1 MPLTASQV
9 KTAKPSSKPF
19 KMADGHGLF
28 LLVNPN
34 NSKYW
39 RMKYRFSGKEK
50 LLSFGVYPDV
60 SLSEARV
67 LAEEARRVLRN
78 KEDPSIAKKN
88 KKNEFV
94 SDSDNSFQN
103 IATEWFNTH
112 LDDKSQSYKER
123 TWRILSKDLFPQI
136 GELSIDQISASLLL
150 ACLRKIEDRTIDI
163 AHRARQT
170 ASQVFRFAIATARA
184 ERNIAA
190 DLIGALRP
198 KHVRHIAA
206 ITKPEDVG
214 KLLQAI
220 DAYPG
225 TDVVRT
231 ALRLSPLLFVR
242 PGELRQM
249 EWDEINWE
257 ASRWEIAA
265 DKMKMKEPHIV
276 PLAKQSHE
284 LLRGIQPITGRGR
297 YVFPSARGGS
307 RPLSDNGVRTA
318 LRSMEYDNETMSP
331 HGFRA
336 MARTLLD
343 EVLNFRLDLIEH
355 QLAHAVKDP
364 LGRAYN
370 RSTYLPERI
379 EMMQVW
385 ADYLDMLKD
394 NPTFSVRKRSN
405 PEKRL

>member
-9 KTAKPSSKPF
+9 KSAQPASKPF
-19 KMADGHGLF
+19 KMADGRGLF
-28 LLVNPN
+28 LLIKPN
-34 NSKYW
+34 GSKYW
-39 RMKYRFSGKEK
+39 RMKYRFGGKEK

-60 SLSEARV
+60 SLSEVRDK
-67 LAEEARRVLRN
+67 AEEARRILRN
-78 KEDPSIAKKN
+78 KRDPSFEKKIEKN
-88 KKNEFV
+88 KFI

-103 IATEWFNTH
+103 VATEWFDTH
-112 LDDKSQSYKER
+112 LENKSQSYRDR

-136 GELSIDQISASLLL
+136 GSLPIDQINASILL
-150 ACLRKIEDRTIDI
+150 ACLRKIEDRTVDI

-170 ASQVFRFAIATARA
+170 AGQVFGFAIATARA
-184 ERNIAA
+184 ERNIAT
-190 DLIGALRP
+190 DLNGALRP
-198 KHVRHIAA
+198 KNVKHIAA

-220 DAYPG
+220 DAYQG
-225 TDVVRT
+225 GDVVRT
-231 ALRLSPLLFVR
+231 ALKLSPLLFVR

-249 EWDEINWE
+249 EWEEINWE
-257 ASRWEIAA
+257 ESRWEIPA

-276 PLAKQSHE
+276 PLAKQSKE
-284 LLRGIQPITGRGR
+284 LLEGIQSVTGRGR

-318 LRSMEYDNETMSP
+318 LRSMEYDKETMSP

-343 EVLNFRLDLIEH
+343 EVLNFKLDLIEH
-355 QLAHAVKDP
+355 QLAHTVKDP
-364 LGRAYN
+364 MGRAYN
-370 RSTYLPERI
+370 RTTHLSERSG
-379 EMMQVW
+379 MMQVW

-394 NPTFSVRKRSN
+394 NPTFSVRRRSN

>member
-1 MPLTASQV
+1 MPLTASQI
-9 KTAKPSSKPF
+9 KSAKPSSKPF
-19 KMADGHGLF
+19 KLADGHGLF

-34 NSKYW
+34 HSKYW
-39 RMKYRFSGKEK
+39 RMKYRFGGKEK

-67 LAEEARRVLRN
+67 QAEEARRTLRN
-78 KEDPSIAKKN
+78 KADPSLAKKIE
-88 KKNEFV
+88 KKDFL
-94 SDSDNSFQN
+94 SDSGTSFQD

-112 LDDKSQSYKER
+112 LDNKSQSYKER

-136 GELSIDQISASLLL
+136 GSLSIDQITASMLLT
-150 ACLRKIEDRTIDI
+150 CLRKVEERTLDI

-184 ERNIAA
+184 ERDIAA
-190 DLIGALRP
+190 DLIGALP
-198 KHVRHIAA
+198 AKNVKHIAA
-206 ITKPEDVG
+206 ITKPEEVG
-214 KLLQAI
+214 KLLKAI
-220 DAYPG
+220 DDYRG
-225 TDVVRT
+225 TDIVKT
-231 ALRLSPLLFVR
+231 ALKLSPLLFVR

-249 EWDEINWE
+249 EWNEINWE
-257 ASRWEIAA
+257 ESRWEIAA

-276 PLAKQSHE
+276 PLAKQSKE
-284 LLRGIQPITGRGR
+284 LLKGIQPITGRGR

-370 RSTYLPERI
+370 RTTHLPERI
-379 EMMQVW
+379 KMMQVW
-385 ADYLDMLKD
+385 ADYLDMLKA
-394 NPTFSVRKRSN
+394 NPSFSIRR
-405 PEKRL
+405 R

>member
-1 MPLTASQV
+1 M
-9 KTAKPSSKPF
+9 
-19 KMADGHGLF
+19 
-28 LLVNPN
+28 
-34 NSKYW
+34 
-39 RMKYRFSGKEK
+39 
-50 LLSFGVYPDV
+50 
-60 SLSEARV
+60 
-67 LAEEARRVLRN
+67 
-78 KEDPSIAKKN
+78 
-88 KKNEFV
+88 
-94 SDSDNSFQN
+94 
-103 IATEWFNTH
+103 
-112 LDDKSQSYKER
+112 
-123 TWRILSKDLFPQI
+123 
-136 GELSIDQISASLLL
+136 L

-198 KHVRHIAA
+198 KHVKHIAA

-231 ALRLSPLLFVR
+231 ALDFPLLFVR
-242 PGELRQM
+242 LARLRQM
-249 EWDEINWE
+249 EWEEINWE
-257 ASRWEIAA
+257 ESRWEIAA

-343 EVLNFRLDLIEH
+343 EVLNFRLDLIED
-355 QLAHAVKDP
+355 QLALAVKDP

-370 RSTYLPERI
+370 RSTHLPERI

-394 NPTFSVRKRSN
+394 NPTFSVRRRSN

>member
-19 KMADGHGLF
+19 KMADGRGLF

-39 RMKYRFSGKEK
+39 RMKYRFTGKEK

-67 LAEEARRVLRN
+67 LAEEARRMLRN
-78 KEDPSIAKKN
+78 KEDPSLAKKN
-88 KKNEFV
+88 KKNEFL
-94 SDSDNSFQN
+94 SNSKNSFQN

-198 KHVRHIAA
+198 KHVKHIAA

-394 NPTFSVRKRSN
+394 NPTFSVRRRSN

>member
-1 MPLTASQV
+1 
-9 KTAKPSSKPF
+9 
-19 KMADGHGLF
+19 
-28 LLVNPN
+28 
-34 NSKYW
+34 
-39 RMKYRFSGKEK
+39 
-50 LLSFGVYPDV
+50 
-60 SLSEARV
+60 
-67 LAEEARRVLRN
+67 
-78 KEDPSIAKKN
+78 
-88 KKNEFV
+88 
-94 SDSDNSFQN
+94 
-103 IATEWFNTH
+103 
-112 LDDKSQSYKER
+112 
-123 TWRILSKDLFPQI
+123 
-136 GELSIDQISASLLL
+136 
-150 ACLRKIEDRTIDI
+150 
-163 AHRARQT
+163 
-170 ASQVFRFAIATARA
+170 
-184 ERNIAA
+184 
-190 DLIGALRP
+190 
-198 KHVRHIAA
+198 
-206 ITKPEDVG
+206 
-214 KLLQAI
+214 
-220 DAYPG
+220 
-225 TDVVRT
+225 
-231 ALRLSPLLFVR
+231 
-242 PGELRQM
+242 
-249 EWDEINWE
+249 
-257 ASRWEIAA
+257 
-265 DKMKMKEPHIV
+265 MKMKEPHIV

-394 NPTFSVRKRSN
+394 NPTFSVRRRSN